1 MHKMSSIKHFH
12 KKMNQEF
19 RSYQKE
25 GKLTIE
31 ENPILWWFN
40 RKEEYPLMIKLAR
53 KYLCVMGTS
62 TPAERV
68 FSRMGRV
75 LSKSRMAMSDK
86 LFSTLM
92 FLSDCNI

>member
-1 MHKMSSIKHFH
+1 MTSLFLGETKAD
-12 KKMNQEF
+12 QEF

-31 ENPILWWFN
+31 ENPILWCFN

-62 TPAERV
+62 IPAERV